1 MPVMIPPRR
10 GREWLLGRFSDEA
23 VLETY
28 REAKALRLER
38 AFIGML
44 ARELRRRR
52 LALPVIA
59 EKHAASD
66 SDGSG

>member
-1 MPVMIPPRR
+1 MIPPRS
-10 GREWLLGRFSDEA
+10 GRELLLGRLSDEA

-44 ARELRRRR
+44 AREILRRH
-52 LALPVIA
+52 LALPVS
-59 EKHAASD
+59 EEEHGGRQRSD
-66 SDGSG
+66 SS